1 MVAENAMHPESP
13 ALRRMLAAKVGDPGA
28 RVVVRA
34 QPAPRPMALPSGDYG
49 DRETW
54 RRILAA
60 HVQPLPGA
68 AD

>member
-1 MVAENAMHPESP
+1 MCPEGP
-13 ALRRMLAAKVGDPGA
+13 VLRRPLAASAGDPAA
-28 RVVVRA
+28 RATDGPR
-34 QPAPRPMALPSGDYG
+34 PAPRSGSGPLQSDGYG
-49 DRETW
+49 NRETW